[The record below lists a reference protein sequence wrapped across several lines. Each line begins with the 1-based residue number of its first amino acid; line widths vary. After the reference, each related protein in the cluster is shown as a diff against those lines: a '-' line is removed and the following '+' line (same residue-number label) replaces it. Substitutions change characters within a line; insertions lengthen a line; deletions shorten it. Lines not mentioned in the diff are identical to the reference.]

1 MVHTCDEHK
10 HERVQQTH
18 PSSYQGNIWVNSM
31 PLSKWTSWSCLLWL
45 HCLNLLQNIP
55 CKKAK
60 LQLLQLPN
68 YGLNCFWNHLWNCL
82 GMTIQLELSL
92 ELFKDDH
99 TTRIVSK
106 IVQGWSYK
114 RLWQIS
120 HILVLQNSSS
130 LELLFTCHY
139 SAPSGD
145 ALSLVGNC

>member
-1 MVHTCDEHK
+1 M
-10 HERVQQTH
+10 
-18 PSSYQGNIWVNSM
+18 NF
-31 PLSKWTSWSCLLWL
+31 WSCLLWL

-68 YGLNCFWNHLWNCL
+68 YGLNCFPNDVWNCL

-99 TTRIVSK
+99 TTIIVSK
-106 IVQGWSYK
+106 IVQGWPYNHSHLENSLRTIIQK
-114 RLWQIS
+114 IITNL
-120 HILVLQNSSS
+120 HILVLQNTSS
-130 LELLFTCHY
+130 LTLLFTCHY

-145 ALSLVGNC
+145 ALSFVGNY

>member
-1 MVHTCDEHK
+1 MLVMSTSTDEFNKLIQAHIK
-10 HERVQQTH
+10 E
-18 PSSYQGNIWVNSM
+18 NIWVNSM

-60 LQLLQLPN
+60 LQVLQLPN
-68 YGLNCFWNHLWNCL
+68 YGLNCFRNHLWNCL
-82 GMTIQLELSL
+82 GTIQLELPL
-92 ELFKDDH
+92 QLFKDNH

-120 HILVLQNSSS
+120 HILSSS
-130 LELLFTCHY
+130 KFLILGIIVY
-139 SAPSGD
+139 M
-145 ALSLVGNC
+145 SL